1 MGASDSRYIQEQ
13 EKFVNANVEVYKR
26 ALPDRYSMLQIK
38 GKLRQLYYN
47 TDLRCENRD
56 SYILDNEWRKA
67 KAVVL
72 SRR

>member
-26 ALPDRYSMLQIK
+26 ALPDRYSTLQIK

>member
-13 EKFVNANVEVYKR
+13 EKFVNANIEAYKR
-26 ALPDRYSMLQIK
+26 ALPDRYSNLQIK
-38 GKLRQLYYN
+38 GKLRQMYYN
-47 TDLRCENRD
+47 TDLRSENRD